1 MKRLLLP
8 LLAITLAFAPA
19 RGQDITGDWYGTLE
33 IGPQKLA
40 LVFHISENEGRYATV
55 MDSPDQHAEGLE
67 TSSTVFDGTT
77 LTVRA
82 AALGMTYEG
91 AFAADTLKGTFR
103 QGGLA
108 LPLTFTRHKAE
119 RARPQSPRP
128 PFPYTAKEVAF
139 DNSAAGITLAGTLTL
154 PAGEGPFPA
163 VVLVTGS
170 GAQNRDEE
178 LLGHKPFLVLAD
190 WLTRNGIAVLRYD
203 DRGTAASEGDYA
215 SATLQDFASD
225 AASALRWL
233 AARPETAATGI
244 IGHSEGGIIA
254 YMLAGGGEAPD
265 FIVSMAGPAVKGTE
279 FMREQRRLIT
289 ERMGLPESAFRQN
302 EQMVEYMIEVTDRY
316 PYDYV
321 ETHLDSLA
329 ATVLPAFM
337 RNDTLAVNQIKTGL
351 LQSAVPEMVSL
362 RRYDP
367 ATDLARITC
376 PVLALVGE
384 KDVQVPPSVVELP
397 LREGINP
404 AADLTV
410 KVYPDLNHLFQH
422 AGTGL
427 PAEYGE
433 IEETLSPEVLADIA
447 AWIKQVAE

>member
-108 LPLTFTRHKAE
+108 LPLTFTRHKVE

-154 PAGEGPFPA
+154 PAGKGPFPA

-190 WLTRNGIAVLRYD
+190 
-203 DRGTAASEGDYA
+203 
-215 SATLQDFASD
+215 
-225 AASALRWL
+225 
-233 AARPETAATGI
+233 
-244 IGHSEGGIIA
+244 
-254 YMLAGGGEAPD
+254 
-265 FIVSMAGPAVKGTE
+265 
-279 FMREQRRLIT
+279 
-289 ERMGLPESAFRQN
+289 
-302 EQMVEYMIEVTDRY
+302 
-316 PYDYV
+316 
-321 ETHLDSLA
+321 
-329 ATVLPAFM
+329 
-337 RNDTLAVNQIKTGL
+337 
-351 LQSAVPEMVSL
+351 
-362 RRYDP
+362 
-367 ATDLARITC
+367 
-376 PVLALVGE
+376 
-384 KDVQVPPSVVELP
+384 
-397 LREGINP
+397 
-404 AADLTV
+404 
-410 KVYPDLNHLFQH
+410 
-422 AGTGL
+422 
-427 PAEYGE
+427 
-433 IEETLSPEVLADIA
+433 
-447 AWIKQVAE
+447 